1 MRRRRN
7 ADHQRGISL
16 VESIVSL
23 ALLAFLSLL
32 LLQGLAASQNVWR
45 SAAARAATA
54 ESIEGAQAVLRERI
68 ARVYPATRYDAP
80 LPYPDFEGAS
90 ASLAFNAPLADA
102 AGPGATQRY
111 VLSVGPGGDL
121 MLAGHSDLWGR
132 ADGPVVEEILLRGVQ
147 GLEIAYLDTGEETA
161 GTWRDRWYK
170 QPGLPALV
178 KLRVRFPPGDQ
189 RWWPDLLVHPM
200 ATTDGDC
207 VLDDGGARCAGRG

>member
-1 MRRRRN
+1 MRRRN
-7 ADHQRGISL
+7 ADHQRGVSL

-23 ALLAFLSLL
+23 ALLAFLALL
-32 LLQGLAASQNVWR
+32 MLQGLAAGQNVWR
-45 SAAARAATA
+45 GAAARAATA
-54 ESIEGAQAVLRERI
+54 ESIEGAQAVLRERL

-80 LPYPDFEGAS
+80 LPYPDFDGTAT
-90 ASLAFNAPLADA
+90 ALGFNAPLPEA

-121 MLAGHSDLWGR
+121 TLAGHSDLWGR
-132 ADGPVVEEILLRGVQ
+132 ADGPAVEQVLLRGVQ
-147 GLEIAYLDTGEETA
+147 GLDIAYLPAGEATA
-161 GTWRDRWYK
+161 GVWTDRWFK
-170 QPGLPALV
+170 EPALPALV